1 MIDSLI
7 SRWQQSSAGRWYAGR
22 EPGEQKIV
30 ALLAAA
36 SVLTLLWL
44 GVWQPVAQWRAE
56 ADNRYQNAQKTLSFL
71 TANKDQLEASVSQ
84 GGNTA
89 NRSRLRLITQAAN
102 ARGLKLNR
110 VQPEGDGSVSVVLQ
124 DQSFNDVLAF
134 TAALAENNGIAV
146 SRASIDGSGTPGRV
160 NAQIRFQ

>member
-1 MIDSLI
+1 VIDSLI
-7 SRWQQSSAGRWYAGR
+7 SRWRQSSAGRWYAGR
-22 EPGEQKIV
+22 EPGEQKVV
-30 ALLAAA
+30 ALLTAVT
-36 SVLTLLWL
+36 VLTVLWL
-44 GVWQPVAQWRAE
+44 GIWQPVAQWRAE
-56 ADNRYQNAQKTLSFL
+56 ADNRYQNAQATMGWL
-71 TANKDQLEASVSQ
+71 TANESRLRGVVSQ